1 MYQPNRLLTNPVN
14 KYIKEVIDSFG
25 CDYELIVRPARRFLF
40 HNLYRPNAYVPEF
53 NKPSFGVLTLR
64 SDLEKRPLLTIETE
78 PQLSEAIRQC
88 YRECDLL
95 WLEVYEGPA
104 GIHMVSEYQG
114 IRMEL
119 ATPLMNLATALL
131 APMAWVRERRERGYI
146 PQGRLIQSF
155 HERLLREALDLLVG
169 SYPIECHHQMP
180 FGFVTGYRAQMP
192 SQIARSAMDAVLLIS
207 PEISS
212 DGIVLLPINL
222 NLHNAHVANEITAEK
237 DRLIYQFAE
246 TIGLPMLVIRAAEQP
261 DAYIFSATALDVEP
275 ITVIGRAPADWANAI
290 RPFLEKA
297 LEILKPSANGV

>member
-1 MYQPNRLLTNPVN
+1 M
-14 KYIKEVIDSFG
+14 
-25 CDYELIVRPARRFLF
+25 
-40 HNLYRPNAYVPEF
+40 
-53 NKPSFGVLTLR
+53 
-64 SDLEKRPLLTIETE
+64 EKRPLLTIETE

-119 ATPLMNLATALL
+119 ATALTNMATALL
-131 APMAWVRERRERGYI
+131 APMAWVRARRERGYI

-155 HERLLREALDLLVG
+155 HERLLREALDLLVDI
-169 SYPIECHHQMP
+169 YPIECHHQMP

-192 SQIARSAMDAVLLIS
+192 SQIARSAMDAVLLMS
-207 PEISS
+207 REISA

-222 NLHNAHVANEITAEK
+222 NLHNAHVANEVTAEK
-237 DRLIYQFAE
+237 DRMIYQFAE
-246 TIGLPMLVIRAAEQP
+246 SIKLPMLVIRAAEQP
-261 DAYIFSATALDVEP
+261 DAYIFSATALEVDP

-290 RPFLEKA
+290 RPFLEKT
-297 LEILKPSANGV
+297 LEILKPSTNGV